1 MIINKTLKQKQK
13 QKLFH
18 IEKIKFTSTGL
29 TSKPKILNKINNQT
43 AWLKIEKTT
52 TITEIYN
59 NKRNNLPMK
68 IGVWLYTFVKVTRW
82 AKVLNFYSVFFFFF
96 LMVCGILWWSSTWEK
111 EMNGSLSYIYTF
123 FLLIFQDCLWEKQRK
138 INILINK

>member
-68 IGVWLYTFVKVTRW
+68 KLGFDYIPLLRWQGELKFWTFTQ
-82 AKVLNFYSVFFFFF
+82 FFF

-138 INILINK
+138 KKYINK